1 MRRGPATIFRVVA
14 FGVAGVLLWQGLTN
28 ATVYFKTVDQAVAQ
42 RAKLGTRR
50 FRLEGIVQAGSVHA
64 VGKGVDFVVEEN
76 NAEVRVH
83 HEGGTPALF
92 RQAVPA
98 VLVVPLRH
106 TVFDSDRL
114 LATSTASYRT
124 THPAVVGHDP
134 TSTAAISAP
143 AA

>member
-1 MRRGPATIFRVVA
+1 MKRGPATIFLVVA

-76 NAEVRVH
+76 NAEVLVH
-83 HEGGTPALF
+83 HEGDPPELF
-92 RQAVPA
+92 RQGVPV
-98 VLVVPLRH
+98 VLEGHFRH
-106 TVFDSDRL
+106 TVFESDRIL
-114 LATSTASYRT
+114 VKHTAEYRKT
-124 THPAVVGHDP
+124 NPDRVKDYKK
-134 TSTAAISAP
+134 
-143 AA
+143 